1 MRKLVTVL
9 HTNDIHSQLEQLASQ
24 ATIIKKIKQEN
35 QGIPIITIDSGDI
48 ISGSIYGSFFNGK
61 VEAECLNAIDY
72 DYITLGN
79 HEFDNGSIGL
89 EPLLN
94 NLKAQVIATNINFK
108 KEDKLSKYIENQT
121 IISDVIKDISG
132 VKIGLIGVT
141 TLDIMEIANPD
152 TTTMIYDPFI
162 IIEQKIKEL
171 KQKNVELIMVISHLG
186 YELDCQLANQFDD
199 INVIFGGHSHSK
211 LEKPKLIEQPNKQNC
226 LICQAGSDGKYVGA
240 LTIEYEADCQLKYQ
254 YQLIASEQYKQ
265 DNQIKQIINKYDL
278 KINQKVN
285 SLVNKTTIKL
295 VGDREVVR
303 QQETNLGNLIADAFV
318 FGAKQSGYNV
328 DFGLINSGGI
338 RKSLLP
344 GKILYRDIIE
354 VLPFNKTLT
363 IIEVTGNQLYQSIK
377 NGGPVQV
384 ANLQIVRND
393 RALSLYQISNGKQ
406 IRIDKKQKYQIATN
420 NYVAM
425 GNDNFIGFSENDIIE
440 KTQKIDSSVVAE
452 YINNLEQPFTYR
464 KEKRIIVNKY

>member
-24 ATIIKKIKQEN
+24 ATIIKQIKQEN
-35 QGIPIITIDSGDI
+35 KQVPILTIDSGDI
-48 ISGSIYGSFFNGK
+48 ISGSIYGSFFKGK
-61 VEAECLNAIDY
+61 VESECLNAIGY

-79 HEFDNGSIGL
+79 HEFDNGSVGL
-89 EPLLN
+89 EPLLS
-94 NLKAQVIATNINFK
+94 NLKAQVIATNINFE
-108 KEDKLSKYIENQT
+108 KEDKLSKYIASQK
-121 IISDVIKDISG
+121 IIPDVIKDISG
-132 VKIGLIGVT
+132 VKIGLIGLT
-141 TLDIMEIANPD
+141 TLEVMKIANPD
-152 TTTMIYDPFI
+152 ATTMVNDPFV

-171 KQKNVELIMVISHLG
+171 KNKNVELIMVISHLG
-186 YELDCQLANQFDD
+186 YEIDCQLANQFHNID
-199 INVIFGGHSHSK
+199 VIFGGHSHSK
-211 LEKPKLIEQPNKQNC
+211 LEKPKLIEQTNNQSC
-226 LICQAGSDGKYVGA
+226 LICQAGADGKYVGVLA
-240 LTIEYEADCQLKYQ
+240 LEYESGCQLKYQ
-254 YQLIASEQYKQ
+254 YQLIASEQYEQ
-265 DNQIKQIINKYDL
+265 DKQIKQIVNKYDL

-285 SLVNKTTIKL
+285 KLVNKTTIKL
-295 VGDREVVR
+295 VGEREVVR
-303 QQETNLGNLIADAFV
+303 HQETNLGNLIADAFV
-318 FGAKQSGYNV
+318 MGAKKIGYNV

-384 ANLQIVRND
+384 ANLQIIRND
-393 RALSLYQISNGKQ
+393 TTLSLYQTSDGKR
-406 IRIDKKQKYQIATN
+406 IRIDKNQKYQIATN

-425 GNDNFIGFSENDIIE
+425 GNDNYIGFNENNIIE
-440 KTQKIDSSVVAE
+440 KTKEIDCDVVAD
-452 YINNLEQPFTYR
+452 YINNLEHPFTYR